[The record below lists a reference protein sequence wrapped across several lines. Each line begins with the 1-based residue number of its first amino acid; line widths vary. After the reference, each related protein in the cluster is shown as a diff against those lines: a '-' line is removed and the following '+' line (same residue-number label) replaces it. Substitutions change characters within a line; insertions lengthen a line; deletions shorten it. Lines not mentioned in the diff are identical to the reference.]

1 MEVKCQTKSK
11 SLIIKQNNI
20 EKKTMISISLDYK
33 KNNKI
38 KNINKIKQN
47 NNNNNYKLTK
57 KIKTYKM
64 KKKIQLSINN
74 EIFSFLWNFILIN
87 LIYIIL
93 SEKQFNNSRKLQTK
107 SSIKIKVSY
116 ERFIKIINTWFLP
129 DRIYINDI
137 KSSIDNS
144 GRVVL
149 DNGGINN
156 ITMEWDTKFTN
167 LEKMFQNLG
176 NIIEIDLSNLDSSS
190 VTSMK
195 TMFYNCKD
203 VQYINFNNLNT
214 SSVNNMTS
222 MFEGCISL
230 LSLDLSNFDTSNVK
244 YMDSMFKDCMVL
256 DYLNLSNFKTP
267 KLQKMNDMFSGCISL
282 KSIELNS
289 FDTSLVNDMSLLFEG
304 CISISFLNLSNFRTP
319 KVKSMHSIFMA
330 CILLTSLDISNFDTS
345 SVTDMENMFS
355 RCHSLIS
362 LNLTHFI
369 TSKVK
374 SMDYM
379 FNECDLLISLDLSSN
394 FQSSKLEN
402 MEYMFNECSS
412 LQSLDLSNF
421 SLSKKKL
428 KFLFNGCNSLTSIK
442 FYKSNSLKGSIDNM
456 FSRCSSL
463 TSIDLK
469 YFDFSLT
476 TSMEYLFQDCT
487 SLSYLDLSNINANLV
502 TSMSNMFDKCESLKQ
517 LNLTNFSISS
527 VTNLESMF
535 SSCTSLISLDLPK
548 FNTSNVT
555 KMGKLFLSCIQLI
568 SLNLS
573 NFNTSLVVDMNSMF
587 RGCISLKS
595 LEISN
600 FDTSLVTDM
609 TGMFYGCA
617 RLTSLNLS
625 LFSIQNTLSLENM
638 FYECTELKYIN
649 FQNYYNELS
658 PNIRD
663 IFYGTDDHLIILI
676 NQEANIEDLLPELSD
691 QKCIIRTSTK
701 DFQMEH
707 YKIIY
712 NNRNCIRN
720 CILDE
725 IYKYEFKEFC
735 FEECPEG
742 THSSKDNLYFCEMNI
757 YECIESYPYLY
768 IEDNKCEEDC
778 NCIDFFENICTINN
792 VNAESENIIISN
804 IIDGISEGLIDKL
817 LEQVINEPKK
827 DIIKKVNNTL
837 YQITSSFNQNN
848 KSYNNISSI
857 RLGQCENI
865 LKEKYNLF
873 PNETLIIFKTEHIEE
888 GLLIPLIYYEIF
900 NPITKEKLNLD
911 YCRNENINI
920 DIFIPV
926 SINDIILFKYDPK
939 NEYYNDICSNCKI
952 NINNIDLTLYDRQFE
967 FNINNLSL
975 CTKNCNF
982 NGYDSLNKK
991 VTCNCKI
998 QDRIKMSSE
1007 INTNDLLF
1015 KFDNKKRATNFEILK
1030 CYNFLFSKEG
1040 LAKNIG
1046 NYIILL
1052 VLLLYIGSA
1061 IFFYMKGYDLLLT
1074 QINDL
1079 LKNQNQIVE
1088 NESDNNLNGR
1098 NYEVKIRE
1106 NSSNLS
1112 STRIKKQEKNTLKT
1126 NIKKLDLTGIK
1137 NSLNTKENEEKK
1149 ETINIINIDYI
1160 DYEINTVPYQ
1170 EAIENDKRTFFQY
1183 YISLIKLNHILI
1195 FTFNP
1200 SKDYNSFIIK
1210 ICLFAFSLVSYIVI
1224 NTLFFNDSMMHKIYK
1239 NNGTLNLY
1247 YALPQII
1254 YSVIIS
1260 SIIESIIKKLSL
1272 TQHNILSIKH
1282 EKNEKKI
1289 KGKIITIIK
1298 CLIIKYICF
1307 FILGILFL
1315 MLFWYYISCFCAI
1328 YKKTQIY
1335 LIKNTLISYL
1345 ISLIVPLFYYLIP
1358 GIFRIPSL
1366 KKPGDCLYKLSQ
1378 IFQLN

>member
-1 MEVKCQTKSK
+1 MEVKCEVKSK
-11 SLIIKQNNI
+11 SLIFKQNNI
-20 EKKTMISISLDYK
+20 EKKSIINISLDYI

-38 KNINKIKQN
+38 KNINKIKQK
-47 NNNNNYKLTK
+47 NNNYKLTT

-64 KKKIQLSINN
+64 KKKIKLSINN
-74 EIFSFLWNFILIN
+74 EIFFFLRNFILIN

-93 SEKQFNNSRKLQTK
+93 SEKQLNNSRKLQTK
-107 SSIKIKVSY
+107 SSIKLKVSY
-116 ERFIKIINTWFLP
+116 ERIIKVINTWFLP

-137 KSSIDNS
+137 NTSIDNT
-144 GRVVL
+144 GRIIL
-149 DNGGINN
+149 DNEGINN
-156 ITMEWDTKFTN
+156 ITMEWDIKFTS

-203 VQYINFNNLNT
+203 VEYINFYNLNT
-214 SSVNNMTS
+214 SSVNNMSS

-256 DYLNLSNFKTP
+256 THLNLSSFKTP

-282 KSIELNS
+282 KSIELNN

-304 CISISFLNLSNFRTP
+304 CITLSSLNLSNFRTQ
-319 KVKSMHSIFMA
+319 KVKNMNSIFMF
-330 CILLTSLDISNFDTS
+330 CTSLESLDISNFDTS
-345 SVTDMENMFS
+345 SVTDMKNMFS
-355 RCHSLIS
+355 KCFYLIS
-362 LNLTHFI
+362 LNLSHFI

-379 FNECDLLISLDLSSN
+379 FNECLSLKSLDLSSN
-394 FQSSKLEN
+394 FQSSKLES
-402 MEYMFNECSS
+402 MEYMFNECKS
-412 LQSLDLSNF
+412 LKSLDLSNF

-428 KFLFNGCNSLTSIK
+428 KSLFNGCKSLTSIK

-456 FSRCSSL
+456 FSRCSAL
-463 TSIDLK
+463 KSIDLK

-476 TSMEYLFQDCT
+476 TSMEYLFQDCI
-487 SLSYLDLSNINANLV
+487 SLSYLDLSNINASLV
-502 TSMSNMFDKCESLKQ
+502 TSMSNMFEKCESLKH
-517 LNLTNFSISS
+517 LNLTNFTTLS

-535 SSCTSLISLDLPK
+535 SSCSSLISLDLQK
-548 FNTSNVT
+548 FKTSNVT
-555 KMGKLFLSCIQLI
+555 KMGNLFFSCIQLI

-587 RGCISLKS
+587 RGCISLNS
-595 LEISN
+595 LDISN

-609 TGMFYGCA
+609 TRMFYGCTK
-617 RLTSLNLS
+617 LSSLNLS
-625 LFSIQNTLSLENM
+625 LFNMKSVLSLENM
-638 FYECTELKYIN
+638 FYECSELKYIN
-649 FQNYYNELS
+649 FQNYSNELS
-658 PNIRD
+658 PNIHD
-663 IFYGTDDHLIILI
+663 IFYGTDDNLIIFI
-676 NQEANIEDLLPELSD
+676 NKKANIENLLSELSD
-691 QKCIIRTSTK
+691 HKCIYRKPIK
-701 DFQMEH
+701 DFRMDH

-712 NNRNCIRN
+712 NNRNCIKK
-720 CILDE
+720 CSLDE
-725 IYKYEFKEFC
+725 TYKYEFKEFC

-742 THSSKDNLYFCEMNI
+742 THSSKDNLYLCENNI
-757 YECIESYPYLY
+757 YECVESYPYLY

-778 NCIDFFENICTINN
+778 NCIDFFEDICTINN
-792 VNAESENIIISN
+792 VNEESENEIISN
-804 IIDGISEGLIDKL
+804 IINGISEGLIDKL
-817 LEQVINEPKK
+817 LEKVINKPQK
-827 DIIKKVNNTL
+827 DIIKIVNNTL

-857 RLGQCENI
+857 KLGQCENI

-920 DIFIPV
+920 DILIPV

-939 NEYYNDICSNCKI
+939 NEYYNDICYNCKI
-952 NINNIDLTLYDRQFE
+952 NNNSIDLTLYDRQFE

-982 NGYDSLNKK
+982 NGYDSLNKI
-991 VTCNCKI
+991 VICNCKI
-998 QDRIKMSSE
+998 QDRIKLSSE
-1007 INTNDLLF
+1007 IKSKDLLF
-1015 KFDNKKRATNFEILK
+1015 KFDNKPKITNLELLK
-1030 CYNFLFSKEG
+1030 CYNLLLSKEG
-1040 LAKNIG
+1040 LIKNIG
-1046 NYIILL
+1046 NYIVLL

-1061 IFFYMKGYDLLLT
+1061 IFFYKKGYDLLLI

-1079 LKNQNQIVE
+1079 LKDQNQILE
-1088 NESDNNLNGR
+1088 NESNNNLNGK
-1098 NYEVKIRE
+1098 NYEPKIRE
-1106 NSSNLS
+1106 NSTNLS
-1112 STRIKKQEKNTLKT
+1112 SLSKVKNQEKNNLT
-1126 NIKKLDLTGIK
+1126 NNMKKLDLIGNK
-1137 NSLNTKENEEKK
+1137 NILNTKDFEEKK
-1149 ETINIINIDYI
+1149 ETINMVNINYI
-1160 DYEINTVPYQ
+1160 DYEINTIPYQ
-1170 EAIENDKRTFFQY
+1170 EAIEKDKRTFFQY

-1210 ICLFAFSLVSYIVI
+1210 ICLFAFSLVSYIAI
-1224 NTLFFNDSMMHKIYK
+1224 NTLFFNDYMMHKIYK
-1239 NNGTLNLY
+1239 SNGTLNFY
-1247 YALPQII
+1247 YVLPQII

-1260 SIIESIIKKLSL
+1260 SIIETIVKKLSL
-1272 TQHNILSIKH
+1272 TQDNILSIKH
-1282 EKNEKKI
+1282 EKNDKKI
-1289 KGKIITIIK
+1289 KGKIISIIK
-1298 CLIIKYICF
+1298 CLIIKYTCF

-1315 MLFWYYISCFCAI
+1315 ILFWYYISCFCAI
-1328 YKKTQIY
+1328 YKKTQVY

-1345 ISLIVPLFYYLIP
+1345 ISLIAPLFYYLIP
-1358 GIFRIPSL
+1358 GIFRIASL
-1366 KKPGDCLYKLSQ
+1366 KKPGECLYKLSQ
-1378 IFQLN
+1378 FFQLD